1 MKSLCNKA
9 TSRGYLKKIA
19 LAFPDHAQMHSQFI
33 SGLEACKGVKEKEE
47 YDRGCVWI
55 KTWIEKKCRI
65 QSPDFTEQAADQQSA
80 QSSTKPAQSGAK
92 PAKKENVKT
101 KQQRLR
107 LEALQR
113 CESQADSEKSSPK
126 YTLTQFRTMSEPPIK
141 FNRRGERIQD
151 GQDSQGDGDH
161 QTDQQFFKLDES
173 RQLDEVVRKL
183 VYNCLI
189 YGGDLQSMMTQD
201 YFFHNNFRDKYHY
214 CASVKVPFY
223 MVYHCSPWIQEEL
236 ASKYL
241 ENPLNAVMFMQYD
254 QQHVGFENLEEP
266 VPEIERQFNISH
278 LYNKL
283 KSKEAP
289 NNLLCIGSPLGGK
302 SNQLNNMFAVNFE
315 LRDPNACGL
324 WHDSVDVIFSSD
336 ALPLGFNVFDFH
348 GKMANHDF

>member
-1 MKSLCNKA
+1 MREKL
-9 TSRGYLKKIA
+9 RKIA
-19 LAFPDHAQMHSQFI
+19 LEFPNHAQMHSQFI
-33 SGLEACKGVKEKEE
+33 TGRGKCKNDQEREE
-47 YDRGCVWI
+47 YDRGCDWI
-55 KTWIEKKCRI
+55 KDWIEKKCRI

-80 QSSTKPAQSGAK
+80 QSSKKPAQSGAK

-126 YTLTQFRTMSEPPIK
+126 YTPTQFRTMSEPPIK

-201 YFFHNNFRDKYHY
+201 YFVD
-214 CASVKVPFY
+214 
-223 MVYHCSPWIQEEL
+223 
-236 ASKYL
+236 
-241 ENPLNAVMFMQYD
+241 EN
-254 QQHVGFENLEEP
+254 
-266 VPEIERQFNISH
+266 
-278 LYNKL
+278 
-283 KSKEAP
+283 
-289 NNLLCIGSPLGGK
+289 
-302 SNQLNNMFAVNFE
+302 
-315 LRDPNACGL
+315 
-324 WHDSVDVIFSSD
+324 
-336 ALPLGFNVFDFH
+336 
-348 GKMANHDF
+348 